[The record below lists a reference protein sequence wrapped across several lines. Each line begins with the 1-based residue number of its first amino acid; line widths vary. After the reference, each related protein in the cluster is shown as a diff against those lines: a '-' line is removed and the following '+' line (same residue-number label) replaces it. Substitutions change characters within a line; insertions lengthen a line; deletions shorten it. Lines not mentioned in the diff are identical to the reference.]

1 MVFLLVFVLAI
12 WITDSYQTRY
22 LNLSESEAQ
31 NSFLLTNV
39 HILPMYRDTVLS
51 NHAVRIEN
59 GIITAVGEHVADNGL
74 SVIDG
79 KGSYLLPGLT
89 DMHVHVWDKYELGL
103 YLANGVTAVRNL
115 WGQPMHLRLKK
126 ALNAGELAGPLF
138 FSSGPK
144 LTGPEFIGDDNT
156 QLNSVSDAQDA
167 VDAAKEAGYDL
178 IKTYYGLPADYF
190 ETILQR
196 ARELKMDI
204 AAHPTPFVL
213 YTSHFREGVTTV
225 EHAED
230 LVQQPLNF
238 DLDSV
243 KLDSVVRVIG
253 GGNGTSVTPTLTVF
267 HNIYNLLTNPDILE
281 DSQIQF
287 MNPMIRMVDS
297 KAQAD
302 RWIGSLSRDS
312 ALTNRIL
319 DQHNFHLKIVQALH
333 RSGIN
338 LVCGTDAG
346 IGITVPGNS
355 LRQELQFFKEAG
367 LSNFEVLQTATYNP
381 SKTHQF
387 LNETGSIQVG
397 KIANM
402 LIVPENPLADLENV
416 RNPEYVF
423 VRGRVFT
430 SETLEYYRER
440 AMDRPNL
447 LISFLRYAEYL
458 LSK

>member
-1 MVFLLVFVLAI
+1 MLFLVAFVLAI

-22 LNLSESEAQ
+22 LNLSESVAQ

-39 HILPMYRDTVLS
+39 QILPMNRDTVLS

-59 GIITAVGEHVADNGL
+59 GIITAVGEQVSDNGL

-156 QLNSVSDAQDA
+156 QLNSISESQDA
-167 VDAAKEAGYDL
+167 VDAAKKAGYDL
-178 IKTYYGLPADYF
+178 IKTYYNLPADYF
-190 ETILQR
+190 EAIRQR
-196 ARELKMDI
+196 AGKLKMDI
-204 AAHPTPFVL
+204 AAHPTPNVP
-213 YTSHFREGVTTV
+213 YTAHFTEGIVTV

-230 LVQQPLNF
+230 VVQQPLRFN
-238 DLDSV
+238 LDSV
-243 KLDSVVRVIG
+243 KLDSVVRAIG
-253 GGNGTSVTPTLTVF
+253 GGKGTSFTPTLTVF
-267 HNIYNLLTNPDILE
+267 HNIYEMLDNPDILNAPQM
-281 DSQIQF
+281 DF
-287 MNPMIRMVDS
+287 MNPMIRRVDS
-297 KAQAD
+297 KAQVD
-302 RWIGSLSRDS
+302 RWVGSLSRDS
-312 ALTNRIL
+312 TLATRIL
-319 DQHNFHLKIVQALH
+319 EQHKFHLKIVEAFH

-346 IGITVPGNS
+346 IGITVPGNA
-355 LRQELQFFKEAG
+355 LHQELQFYKEAG
-367 LSNFEVLQTATYNP
+367 LTNFEVLQTATFNA
-381 SKTHQF
+381 SKTHEF
-387 LNETGSIQVG
+387 LSDTGSIQVG
-397 KIANM
+397 KIAN
-402 LIVPENPLADLENV
+402 LVLLSKNPMEQLESLK
-416 RNPEYVF
+416 NPDYVF
-423 VRGRVFT
+423 VRGRVFS
-430 SETLEYYRER
+430 SEKLAYFREKGR
-440 AMDRPNL
+440 DRPNL
-447 LISFLRYAEYL
+447 LMSFLRYAEYL

>member
-1 MVFLLVFVLAI
+1 MLFLVVFVLAI

-39 HILPMYRDTVLS
+39 QILPMDRDTVLS

-59 GIITAVGEHVADNGL
+59 GIITAVGEQVSDNGL

-126 ALNAGELAGPLF
+126 ALNAGEIAGPLF

-156 QLNSVSDAQDA
+156 QLNSISDAQDA

-204 AAHPTPFVL
+204 AAHPTPYVP

-230 LVQQPLNF
+230 VVQQPLHF

-243 KLDSVVRVIG
+243 KLDSVVREIG

-267 HNIYNLLTNPDILE
+267 HNIYNLLINPDILE

-333 RSGIN
+333 GSGIN

-355 LRQELQFFKEAG
+355 LHQELQFFKEAG

-402 LIVPENPLADLENV
+402 LLVPEDPLADLENV

-423 VRGRVFT
+423 VRGKVFT

-458 LSK
+458 LTK